1 MNLHQYTIPT
11 YSSTHK
17 NYYDTQNELLQKIA
31 AIFFLQTSNEFQHH
45 HGMYLLRVAF
55 FNELCIFA
63 LLNKWFFLGFV
74 FFSIV
79 YRITSFSLHQLYSAG
94 SVPLID
100 LPISTVLTHQR
111 FYDTLWYLCSKEII
125 YITRVISLVHLSLVN
140 IYRNT
145 DSNYLLLDI

>member
-11 YSSTHK
+11 YSNTHK

-45 HGMYLLRVAF
+45 HGMYLLCVAF
-55 FNELCIFA
+55 LMNYAFLHFWINGV
-63 LLNKWFFLGFV
+63 FLGFI

-79 YRITSFSLHQLYSAG
+79 YRIASFSLHQLYLAG

-111 FYDTLWYLCSKEII
+111 FYDTLCYLCSKEII

-140 IYRNT
+140 IYTNT